1 MESAVKNKIKGYL
14 KSSIEDAVSEGRFN
28 LNEIP
33 PVFLEVPRE
42 ENHGD
47 FSSNVSFLLA
57 KDAGKSPAEIACII
71 LEYLGKR
78 IDREPLVQKTETA
91 GGGFINFFISSE
103 AYYPVLIK
111 IIEHGDGYGNSNLG
125 NGEKILVEFVS
136 ANPTGPLHVGHA
148 RNAVVGDVLSNIL
161 KTSGFN
167 VRKEYYLNDTGNQVE
182 ALGKSLRQRY
192 MELTGASENE
202 DIEYGGEYLI
212 ELAKELPEKDAGGEI
227 PDTAVFRDY
236 AVKRIREDIQKDLE
250 DFGITFDSWFSE
262 KSLHD
267 GGDIEKIIK
276 LLDEKGC
283 IQKNDGALW
292 FKSKQFGDEKDR
304 VIVKSDGSA
313 TYLAPDIAY
322 HYNKLKRG
330 FSRLINVWGADHHGY
345 IPRIKASLT
354 ALGFHSGVLDIVL
367 IQLVKLGRGG
377 KPVSMSTRAGNFVTM
392 RELIDEVGSD
402 NVRFFMLMRR
412 SDAQL
417 EFDLELAKKQSMENP
432 VYYLQY
438 AHARICSLFSY
449 AAEKGFKLGKIDEV
463 KVELLIEKEEI
474 SLIKVLSLYPG
485 VVEGSAKNL
494 EPHRLTAYLQEA
506 ASNLHNFYDRL
517 RVVEEDEEKARPRL
531 LLIRAAQIVL
541 QNGLGLLGI
550 SCPDRM

>member
-1 MESAVKNKIKGYL
+1 MN
-14 KSSIEDAVSEGRFN
+14 
-28 LNEIP
+28 
-33 PVFLEVPRE
+33 
-42 ENHGD
+42 
-47 FSSNVSFLLA
+47 
-57 KDAGKSPAEIACII
+57 
-71 LEYLGKR
+71 
-78 IDREPLVQKTETA
+78 
-91 GGGFINFFISSE
+91 SE
-103 AYYPVLIK
+103 AYYPVLAE
-111 IIEHGDGYGNSNLG
+111 IIEHGEEYGSSNLG

-148 RNAVVGDVLSNIL
+148 RNAVVGDVLSNVL
-161 KTSGFN
+161 KASGFN

-182 ALGKSLRQRY
+182 ALGESLRQRY
-192 MELTGASENE
+192 VELTGTPENE

-212 ELAKELPEKDAGGEI
+212 GLAKELLEKDTGGEI

-236 AVKRIREDIQKDLE
+236 AIKRIREDIQKDLE

-267 GGDIEKIIK
+267 GGGIEKIIK
-276 LLDEKGC
+276 LLDEKGF

-304 VIVKSDGSA
+304 VIVKSDGA
-313 TYLAPDIAY
+313 VTYLTPDIAY

-354 ALGFHSGVLDIVL
+354 ALGFHPGVLDIVL
-367 IQLVKLGRGG
+367 IQLVKLCRGG
-377 KPVSMSTRAGNFVTM
+377 KPVSMSTRAGKFVTM
-392 RELIDEVGSD
+392 RQLIDEVGSD

-432 VYYLQY
+432 VYYVQY

-449 AAEKGFKLGKIDEV
+449 AEEKGLKPGKIDEV
-463 KVELLIEKEEI
+463 RVELLTEKEEI
-474 SLIKVLSLYPG
+474 NLIKVLSLYP
-485 VVEGSAKNL
+485 VIVEGSAKNL
-494 EPHRLTAYLQEA
+494 EPHRLTAYLQQVA
-506 ASNLHNFYDRL
+506 ANLHNFYDRL
-517 RVVEEDEEKARPRL
+517 RVVEEDEEKAPPRL
-531 LLIRAAQIVL
+531 LLIRAVQIVL
-541 QNGLGLLGI
+541 QNGLRLLGI

>member
-1 MESAVKNKIKGYL
+1 MESAIENRIKGYL
-14 KSSIEDAVSEGRFN
+14 KSSIEDAVSESRFK

-47 FSSNVSFLLA
+47 LSSNISFLLA

-71 LEYLGKR
+71 LEYLLKR
-78 IDREPLVQKTETA
+78 VNREPLVQKVETA
-91 GGGFINFFISSE
+91 GGGFINFFMNSE
-103 AYYPVLIK
+103 AYYPVLAE
-111 IIEHGDGYGNSNLG
+111 IIERGGGYGSSNLG

-148 RNAVVGDVLSNIL
+148 RNAVVGDVLSNVL
-161 KTSGFN
+161 KASGFN

-182 ALGKSLRQRY
+182 ALGESLRQRY
-192 MELTGASENE
+192 IELTGTPENE

-212 ELAKELPEKDAGGEI
+212 GLAKELLAKDTGGGI

-236 AVKRIREDIQKDLE
+236 AIKRIREDIQKGLE

-262 KSLHD
+262 KSLRD
-267 GGDIEKIIK
+267 GGGIEKIIK
-276 LLDEKGC
+276 LLDEKGF
-283 IQKNDGALW
+283 IQKKDGALW

-304 VIVKSDGSA
+304 VIVKSDGST
-313 TYLAPDIAY
+313 TYLTPDIAY

-354 ALGFHSGVLDIVL
+354 ALGFHPGVLDIVL
-367 IQLVKLGRGG
+367 IQLVKLCRGG
-377 KPVSMSTRAGNFVTM
+377 KPVSMSTRAGKFVTM
-392 RELIDEVGSD
+392 RQLIDEVGSD

-432 VYYLQY
+432 VYYVQY

-449 AAEKGFKLGKIDEV
+449 AEEKGLKPGKIDEV
-463 KVELLIEKEEI
+463 KVELLTEKEEI
-474 SLIKVLSLYPG
+474 NLIKVLSLYP
-485 VVEGSAKNL
+485 VIVEGSAKNL
-494 EPHRLTAYLQEA
+494 EPHRLTAYLQQVA
-506 ASNLHNFYDRL
+506 ANLHNFYDRL
-517 RVVEEDEEKARPRL
+517 RVVEEDEEKAQPRL
-531 LLIRAAQIVL
+531 LLIRAVQIVL
-541 QNGLGLLGI
+541 QNGLRLLGI